1 MRAASLLV
9 TKEVPKFE
17 VTDFESILQRRT
29 VTAATFADVPL
40 AEEATVPRGRV
51 LTALAREVDN
61 KTLHPDARLEDAVAG
76 TSVDG
81 RMRGQHVAPYDWLRD
96 GRRVA
101 VSDTS
106 SGPGASTGT
115 RGILVLD
122 TSVLFFSPPSPSLGP
137 QC

>member
-51 LTALAREVDN
+51 LTALVREVD
-61 KTLHPDARLEDAVAG
+61 KTLLHPDARLEDAVAG
-76 TSVDG
+76 TSIDG
-81 RMRGQHVAPYDWLRD
+81 RMRGQHMVPYD
-96 GRRVA
+96 
-101 VSDTS
+101 
-106 SGPGASTGT
+106 
-115 RGILVLD
+115 
-122 TSVLFFSPPSPSLGP
+122 
-137 QC
+137 